1 MLLTKVEAL
10 ALFME
15 HLPHLAIDDIEIE
28 KTGEGAE
35 YTRAIGKVR
44 GVTAA
49 SIIRRPHQTAVFS
62 WLPIARVRRVHTE
75 THNERT

>member
-10 ALFME
+10 ALFMQ
-15 HLPHLAIDDIEIE
+15 HLPHLAIDTVIIEE
-28 KTGEGAE
+28 RAKGAE
-35 YTRAIGKVR
+35 YMRAIGQVN

-49 SIIRRPHQTAVFS
+49 SIVCRQNETAVFS
-62 WLPIARVRRVHTE
+62 WTPMRIRRVHTE